1 MDLLWDELMLQSLND
16 DFKHRLRDED
26 QRARIVAALYTWL
39 VNVARKKTLPD
50 IDQRCDAMKLEFK
63 QLVENM
69 EVSITAGKWVVK
81 AAGSSESTL
90 KKLRLGTDWFDG
102 SPDVLEIVLTG
113 LFDV

>member
-1 MDLLWDELMLQSLND
+1 MDALWDEWMMQPLND
-16 DFKHRLRDED
+16 EFKHRLRDVD
-26 QRARIVAALYTWL
+26 QRARIVSALYTWL
-39 VNVARKKTLPD
+39 VNVARKKALPD
-50 IDQRCDAMKLEFK
+50 LDQRCNAMKAEFE
-63 QLVENM
+63 QLAENM
-69 EVSITAGKWVVK
+69 EVSIVAGKWVVK

>member
-1 MDLLWDELMLQSLND
+1 MDLLWDEMLLQSLNE
-16 DFKHRLRDED
+16 DFKRRLRDTD
-26 QRARIVAALYTWL
+26 QKARIVAALYTWL

-50 IDQRCDAMKLEFK
+50 IDQRCSAMKKEFE

-102 SPDVLEIVLTG
+102 SPDVIEIVLTG